1 MEPLRATP
9 SELPVEAVFSIYS
22 ITKTL
27 IAIDVLR
34 LAATGAVAANDAR
47 RPCDLLVVAVRD
59 QGPNFEP
66 AAVSFESG
74 D

>member
-9 SELPVEAVFSIYS
+9 SELPVETVFSIYS

-34 LAATGAVAANDAR
+34 LAATETVAANDATASR
-47 RPCDLLVVAVRD
+47 VTSLWLR
-59 QGPNFEP
+59 
-66 AAVSFESG
+66 
-74 D
+74 